1 MADDTFAWVRERF
14 AEVLEIDPAEI
25 TRESRFA
32 DDLDADSIDLIEV
45 VNKAEQ
51 ERGIAIAEE
60 QLYDLETVGELVDLL
75 AASGKPVESVDIQL
89 AGGTI
94 NSIAAGT
101 RAAARPRAGHGTRTD
116 TDTGGRSPDPVA
128 NFHLGNGAQLARLC
142 WGANRTHDGVA
153 RSLTLMANYLYEPDR
168 LSERAG
174 HYRTE
179 GQVSVGDDVARLL
192 DEASD

>member
-1 MADDTFAWVRERF
+1 MSDNTLTWVRERF

-75 AASGKPVESVDIQL
+75 DSQAASG
-89 AGGTI
+89 A
-94 NSIAAGT
+94 
-101 RAAARPRAGHGTRTD
+101 
-116 TDTGGRSPDPVA
+116 
-128 NFHLGNGAQLARLC
+128 
-142 WGANRTHDGVA
+142 
-153 RSLTLMANYLYEPDR
+153 
-168 LSERAG
+168 
-174 HYRTE
+174 
-179 GQVSVGDDVARLL
+179 
-192 DEASD
+192 